1 LGGGGQ
7 DDAMETRSRVKKRKS
22 INEDLLGFLPRFCE
36 LGARG
41 AKIISPSNVF
51 TAAWVR
57 GKCQFGCGGYGS
69 SLMCPPYTPQPEE
82 TRKMLN
88 GYKRA
93 ILFESGSGN
102 TKKIAAQME
111 REIFLSGSY
120 KALGL
125 GAGPCS
131 LCRSCSFENGCRH
144 PDEARPSME
153 ACGIDVFATARKHG
167 FTINV
172 VRTYQDPQHYF
183 GLVLVE

>member
-1 LGGGGQ
+1 L
-7 DDAMETRSRVKKRKS
+7 EKKRTAKVPGN
-22 INEDLLGFLPRFCE
+22 INQALRGFLPRFYT
-36 LGARG
+36 LGAKG
-41 AKIISPSNVF
+41 AKIISPSQVV
-51 TAAWVR
+51 TAPWVR
-57 GKCQFGCGGYGS
+57 WKCQFGCGGYGS

-82 TRKMLN
+82 TRKMLD

-102 TKKIAAQME
+102 TKKIAARME

-167 FTINV
+167 FPIKV